1 MSPMRLIILIV
12 ALVAAGLAAFLVRGI
27 ANQQPAVVTG
37 PTETIERVVE
47 VEIAQQQVLVA
58 KTDLQIGTLLN
69 PEHFRWAN
77 WPESTINPA
86 YFTQDFAPDAMET
99 LTGSV
104 VKTAMFADEPIMP
117 QKMVQ
122 KGETGYMAAIL
133 SPGKRAVT
141 VEISPESASAGFI
154 LPDDRVDII
163 LTEEVEPVGKGNKD
177 APPMMVTRTILE
189 NGRVLAID
197 QTFGDV
203 DGIPTLTGSTATMEL
218 TQPQAELLARAARVG
233 TLSLTL
239 RSAADA
245 GFNEGEALANID
257 SLEEVDSGS
266 RKVMIYRS
274 NKVEAGGN

>member
-1 MSPMRLIILIV
+1 MSPMRLIILAV
-12 ALVAAGLAAFLVRGI
+12 ALVAAVLAAFLVRNL
-27 ANQQPAVVTG
+27 ATQQPAVVNG
-37 PTETIERVVE
+37 PTQTVEKIVE
-47 VEIAQQQVLVA
+47 VEVSQQKVLVA
-58 KTDLQIGTLLN
+58 KTDLRVGTLLT
-69 PEHFRWAN
+69 PDEFKWAN

-86 YFTQDFAPDAMET
+86 YFTQEVAPDAMEI

-104 VKTAMFADEPIMP
+104 VRSALYADEPIMP
-117 QKMVQ
+117 QKIVQ
-122 KGETGYMAAIL
+122 KGETGFMAAL
-133 SPGKRAVT
+133 LGPGKRAMT

-163 LTEEVEPVGKGNKD
+163 LTQLIEFAGD
-177 APPMMVTRTILE
+177 QDLPPQLVTNTIME
-189 NGRVLAID
+189 NARVIAID

-218 TQPQAELLARAARVG
+218 TQEQSELLANSARSG

-245 GFNEGEALANID
+245 GYNEGEAHANTLLLQD
-257 SLEEVDSGS
+257 LEAGG

-274 NKVEAGGN
+274 NKVEAGGS

>member
-1 MSPMRLIILIV
+1 MSPMRLIILAV
-12 ALVAAGLAAFLVRGI
+12 ALVAAGLAAFLVRNL
-27 ANQQPAVVTG
+27 ANQQPT
-37 PTETIERVVE
+37 VVE
-47 VEIAQQQVLVA
+47 GPSQTVERIVEIEVSQQQVLVA
-58 KTDLQIGTLLN
+58 KTDLRIGTLLT

-86 YFTQDFAPDAMET
+86 YFTQEFAPDSMET

-104 VKTAMFADEPIMP
+104 VKSAMWADEPIMP
-117 QKMVQ
+117 QKIVQ
-122 KGETGYMAAIL
+122 KGETGFMAAL
-133 SPGKRAVT
+133 LPAGKRAVT

-163 LTEEVEPVGKGNKD
+163 LTEEVEPVGGEDND
-177 APPMMVTRTILE
+177 GPPLMVTTTILE

-218 TQPQAELLARAARVG
+218 TQNQAELLARAARVG

-245 GFNEGEALANID
+245 GFNEGQALADIE
-257 SLEEVDSGS
+257 SLDQVNSGH

-274 NKVEAGGN
+274 NKVEAGGS